1 MTCVGETVAQMAS
14 VFSFNA
20 EICVCVCVC
29 VCVCDLTPPD
39 TCEPAYCHVSSAM

>member
-1 MTCVGETVAQMAS
+1 MCACIHMTCVGETVAQMAG

-29 VCVCDLTPPD
+29 VCVTVYVCDCD
-39 TCEPAYCHVSSAM
+39 TCEPT